1 VQQLAALVRVPERPR
16 ARAEEDAGHGGP
28 VGAGQQRVGIHGPGE
43 GSGALLGRGPGAR
56 TFWHSHERGQLLHV
70 VSGCGLVC
78 SEGGTAR
85 PLDPGD
91 LVWVSPGERHW
102 HGGGPETALLHLA
115 VSLGATS
122 WLRPVS
128 DAEYGGGQPEPPGN
142 G

>member
-1 VQQLAALVRVPERPR
+1 LYADPLLASADGTTVTSVFF
-16 ARAEEDAGHGGP
+16 
-28 VGAGQQRVGIHGPGE
+28 
-43 GSGALLGRGPGAR
+43 GPGAR

-102 HGGGPETALLHLA
+102 HGGGLQTALLHLA

-122 WLRPVS
+122 WLGPVS
-128 DAEYGGGQPEPPGN
+128 DAEYGGQPEPPGTAD
-142 G
+142 